1 MKTGFS
7 LWELTHMEFPV
18 SYTGFGFA
26 VQISTVDSPK
36 KRTNTSVLFC
46 CEKEI
51 RKKKKDI
58 FLFVHFLGESPTHQ
72 SAYGFI

>member
-1 MKTGFS
+1 MKTGFP

-36 KRTNTSVLFC
+36 KRTNKFVLFVVKS
-46 CEKEI
+46 KEAN
-51 RKKKKDI
+51 KTYY
-58 FLFVHFLGESPTHQ
+58 FVYFLGESTGHQ
-72 SAYGFI
+72 SAFGFI